1 MPAGYSSR
9 CKLCN
14 HPRRAEIESWHL
26 DEGARFREI
35 ERRLNGEISH
45 VAIRRH
51 FLDHCNVRQ
60 EAAIQYQASQMQL
73 EQAAGQ
79 RVSEIQ
85 LIDQVI
91 ERSARL
97 NAAAAKRIQEYMDR
111 DEKPPKALVDLY
123 GVTAAELRQHA
134 KAKQELL
141 GETPADDLAEVL
153 MRLVGEDDPA
163 DP

>member
-9 CKLCN
+9 CKICN
-14 HPRRAEIESWHL
+14 HPRRAAIEQWHL
-26 DEGARFREI
+26 DGASFREI
-35 ERRLNGEISH
+35 QRRLEGTVSFAAVRN
-45 VAIRRH
+45 H
-51 FLDHCNVRQ
+51 FVEHFNVRE
-60 EAAIQYQASQMQL
+60 EAFLQWEASQQQL
-73 EQAAGQ
+73 EQAGAK
-79 RVSEIQ
+79 RVSDIQ

-91 ERSARL
+91 ERSAKL
-97 NAAAAKRIQEYMDR
+97 NAAAASRIQEYMER
-111 DEKPPKALVDLY
+111 NEKPPKALVDLY